1 MHQRMVRSFDHL
13 CPLNAGTLRRDKQP
27 CFCVADFACDG
38 VHYDIEENPTITTA
52 DAFRLLC

>member
-1 MHQRMVRSFDHL
+1 MHQRMVRSFDH
-13 CPLNAGTLRRDKQP
+13 CPLNAGMLRRDKQP

-52 DAFRLLC
+52 DTFRLLC